1 MDDNDTPE
9 SRRRL
14 SDQEIEEIKKQLLD
28 SIYADIG
35 KSVIKKVLWV
45 GGIVLL
51 AVFAWLAKDGKINI
65 SS

>member
-1 MDDNDTPE
+1 MNHHRSGGLLMSERQAMDDNDTPE

-35 KSVIKKVLWV
+35 KSVT
-45 GGIVLL
+45 
-51 AVFAWLAKDGKINI
+51 I

>member
-9 SRRRL
+9 PRRRL
-14 SDQEIEEIKKQLLD
+14 SDKEIEEIKKQLLD

-35 KSVIKKVLWV
+35 ESVIKKVLWV
-45 GGIVLL
+45 SGIVLL
-51 AVFAWLAKDGKINI
+51 AVFAWLAKDGKITI